1 MQTASIRT
9 DPDEERKRAD
19 AISLL
24 GRGDLALLETVW
36 AGLAD
41 KPAYRWL
48 RPPEIGLVMVRARAG
63 GTGQPFNLGEMT
75 VTRATV
81 RLDGEPA
88 LIGFAYVAG
97 RAKRHAELA
106 SLFEALLQRPSLR
119 EQLQASLLA
128 PLAEAA
134 AANRAQRAEQVAA
147 TRVDFTTMV
156 RGDD

>member
-1 MQTASIRT
+1 MQTASFRT
-9 DPDEERKRAD
+9 DPDNERKRAE

-24 GRGDLALLETVW
+24 GRGDPALLETVW
-36 AGLAD
+36 AGLED

-75 VTRATV
+75 VTRAAV

-88 LIGFAYVAG
+88 VVGFSYVAG

-119 EQLQASLLA
+119 ERLEASLLV

-134 AANRAQRAEQVAA
+134 AATRAQRAEQVAA

>member
-1 MQTASIRT
+1 MQSSSIRT
-9 DPDEERKRAD
+9 DPDEERKRAE

-36 AGLAD
+36 AGLED

-63 GTGQPFNLGEMT
+63 GSGQPFNLGEMT
-75 VTRATV
+75 VTRAAV
-81 RLDGEPA
+81 RLNGEPA
-88 LIGFAYVAG
+88 RIGFAYVAG

-106 SLFEALLQRPSLR
+106 SLFEAMLQEPDQR
-119 EQLQASLLA
+119 ERLEARLLA

-134 AANRAQRAEQVAA
+134 AAARAKRAEQVAA

>member
-1 MQTASIRT
+1 MQTSSIQT
-9 DPDEERKRAD
+9 DADQERKRAQ

-24 GRGDLALLETVW
+24 GRGDPALLEAVW
-36 AGLAD
+36 ARLED

-75 VTRATV
+75 VTRAAV
-81 RLDGEPA
+81 RLDGDPA

-106 SLFEALLQRPSLR
+106 SLFEALLQQPDQR
-119 EQLQASLLA
+119 ERLEASLLA
-128 PLAEAA
+128 PLADAA
-134 AANRAQRAEQVAA
+134 AAARAQRAELIAA